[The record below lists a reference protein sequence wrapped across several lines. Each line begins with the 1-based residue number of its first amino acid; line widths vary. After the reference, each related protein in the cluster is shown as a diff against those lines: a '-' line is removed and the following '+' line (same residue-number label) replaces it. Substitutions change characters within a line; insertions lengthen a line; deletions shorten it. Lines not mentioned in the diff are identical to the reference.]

1 MMPAKFGRNSVHYGV
16 AKILIPIK
24 IMQPRREHKGLRRF
38 ARDGVRPVARPGH
51 HGRKAGA
58 QVVGTVEET
67 RFNLQRHRLLKAA
80 ATCFNQK
87 GYSGTSLKDV
97 ARHLGLTDA
106 ALYYYV
112 RNKEELV
119 YQCYLRGAE
128 LGREAMDR
136 ALAEGKDGFE
146 QAFLYVRYHVEVMVG
161 DRGPVA
167 IMSEIPSL
175 QKLHREEILQ
185 ISRHHS
191 AGFERILGRGI
202 EDGSIGRCSV
212 RMTGNAIMGAIN
224 WIPKWFHGDCETAEK
239 VLAEFPP
246 LLTRCL
252 LPLVDGQGTSAQACG
267 DSLQGVPA
275 PPRQSR

>member
-1 MMPAKFGRNSVHYGV
+1 M
-16 AKILIPIK
+16 
-24 IMQPRREHKGLRRF
+24 
-38 ARDGVRPVARPGH
+38 VRIA
-51 HGRKAGA
+51 
-58 QVVGTVEET
+58 EET
-67 RFNLQRHRLLKAA
+67 RFQLQRHRLLKAA

-97 ARHLGLTDA
+97 ANHLGLTDA

-128 LGREAMDR
+128 LGREAMVR
-136 ALAEGKDGFE
+136 ALAEGRNGFE
-146 QAFLYVRYHVEVMVG
+146 QAFLYIRYHVEVMVG

-175 QKLHREEILQ
+175 KAPHRDEILE

-191 AGFERILGRGI
+191 KEFEKILKQGI
-202 EDGSIGRCSV
+202 QDGSIGPCDV

-224 WIPKWFHGDCETAEK
+224 WIPKWFHGDPATAEK
-239 VLAEFPP
+239 VVAEFPA

-252 LPLVDGQGTSAQACG
+252 APSAADKTG
-267 DSLQGVPA
+267 
-275 PPRQSR
+275 